1 MLEKVEQKIGSIT
14 SSEFIENTLLA
25 LFALFIATAI
35 HELGHVLFAYV
46 VGCPAGIAHVGM
58 ITGKT
63 AVSETCT
70 NSQLAL
76 IALGGALTAFVV
88 GLIIWFF
95 EEESKIRYLSV
106 ILMFFSSSLQ
116 LIPLPPL
123 DGYQAIQFGL
133 NPVVEILLFL
143 LTYSVFANI
152 LIKSISK

>member
-1 MLEKVEQKIGSIT
+1 
-14 SSEFIENTLLA
+14 
-25 LFALFIATAI
+25 
-35 HELGHVLFAYV
+35 
-46 VGCPAGIAHVGM
+46 M

-95 EEESKIRYLSV
+95 EKESKIRYLSV
-106 ILMFFSSSLQ
+106 VLMFFSSSLQ

-143 LTYSVFANI
+143 VTYSVFANI
-152 LIKSISK
+152 LIKSILE